1 MKHFTGERRR
11 ARELALQV
19 LFHLEYS
26 DDDPLEACRLISDN
40 FEIAEAS
47 EAFSRDLV
55 RGVCHRKTILDR
67 VISRSS
73 KHWRLERMA
82 RLDRSILRLA
92 TYEMLYLEDIPPRV
106 SLDEAVE
113 LGKKFGSE
121 DSGRYINGVLDN
133 IFNTLDTL
141 EDALAGLSRESESD
155 AEGAFGSIGKIDMK
169 YNPLE
174 LEPSWQN
181 RWEKAGIF
189 KAVEDPSKEK
199 YYLLEMFP
207 YPSGKIHIGHV
218 RNYTIG
224 DVVARYKKMCGKNVL
239 HPMGWDAFGMPAE
252 NAAIENNTHPAKW
265 TYENIE
271 NMKVQ
276 LKRMGFSYDWDRELA
291 TCDPDYYRWEQL
303 VFLEMYEK
311 GLAYRK
317 KTHVNWC
324 EKCQT
329 VLANEQVED
338 GCCWRH
344 PEQEV
349 AIKEMN
355 SWFLKITDYAEDML
369 EYCEKLPGW
378 PDRVL
383 SMQKNW
389 IGKSHGAAIR
399 FPMVGPE
406 EDIEVF
412 TTRQDTL
419 YGATFMC
426 LAPEHPMVQEIIKG
440 SPQEKEVLDFV
451 ARTLKMDTFMRTADF
466 TAKEGVFT
474 GRHCLNPMTRE
485 EIPIFVANFVLFDYG
500 TGAIMAVPTHDQ
512 RDFEFA
518 RKYGLK
524 LRVVIKPEDAELIE
538 EDMTEAFV
546 DQGILVNSGPF
557 NGQRNLEALDNIAD
571 YLEEQGIGHKTVNY
585 RIRDWGISR
594 QRYWGAPIPMIH
606 CDACG
611 IVPVKKEDLPVVL
624 PLDLDMRPNGGSPLP
639 LDPSFTET
647 TCPKC
652 GSKARRETDTMDTF
666 VESSWYFDRY
676 ACPDYQDGPLDAK
689 RVGYWL
695 PVDQYIGG
703 IEHAILHLLYSRFYT
718 RVLKDLGHI
727 GIKEPFTNLL
737 TQGMV
742 CKATE
747 TCPQH
752 GYLFPKEVEDGRCT
766 RCGTEVINGNI
777 VKMSKSKKNVV
788 DPQELIDRYGADTVR
803 MFCLFASPPDKDLEW
818 SEQGVEGSHRFLQR
832 VWRLVIDN
840 LKDLKTV
847 KAFDGKT
854 ELKEPLK
861 SVHRKTHETIKKVTD
876 DIENRFH
883 FNTAISAVME
893 LVNETN
899 QFLNA
904 GGQRDTTAW
913 SVVRNAVE
921 TTIILLS
928 PVVPHISD
936 HLWQLMGHEG
946 FLLNASWPEY
956 QEEALVTEKKL
967 IILQVNGKVRSRIE
981 VVASSSEQEI
991 EALALA
997 DEKVQRH
1004 LKGKSVKR
1012 VIVVQKKLVNVVV

>member
-1 MKHFTGERRR
+1 
-11 ARELALQV
+11 
-19 LFHLEYS
+19 
-26 DDDPLEACRLISDN
+26 
-40 FEIAEAS
+40 
-47 EAFSRDLV
+47 
-55 RGVCHRKTILDR
+55 
-67 VISRSS
+67 
-73 KHWRLERMA
+73 
-82 RLDRSILRLA
+82 
-92 TYEMLYLEDIPPRV
+92 
-106 SLDEAVE
+106 
-113 LGKKFGSE
+113 
-121 DSGRYINGVLDN
+121 
-133 IFNTLDTL
+133 
-141 EDALAGLSRESESD
+141 
-155 AEGAFGSIGKIDMK
+155 
-169 YNPLE
+169 
-174 LEPSWQN
+174 
-181 RWEKAGIF
+181 
-189 KAVEDPSKEK
+189 
-199 YYLLEMFP
+199 
-207 YPSGKIHIGHV
+207 
-218 RNYTIG
+218 
-224 DVVARYKKMCGKNVL
+224 
-239 HPMGWDAFGMPAE
+239 
-252 NAAIENNTHPAKW
+252 
-265 TYENIE
+265 
-271 NMKVQ
+271 
-276 LKRMGFSYDWDRELA
+276 
-291 TCDPDYYRWEQL
+291 
-303 VFLEMYEK
+303 
-311 GLAYRK
+311 
-317 KTHVNWC
+317 
-324 EKCQT
+324 
-329 VLANEQVED
+329 
-338 GCCWRH
+338 
-344 PEQEV
+344 
-349 AIKEMN
+349 
-355 SWFLKITDYAEDML
+355 
-369 EYCEKLPGW
+369 
-378 PDRVL
+378 
-383 SMQKNW
+383 
-389 IGKSHGAAIR
+389 
-399 FPMVGPE
+399 MVGPE

-426 LAPEHPMVQEIIKG
+426 LAPEHPMVREIIKG
-440 SPQEKEVLDFV
+440 SPREKEVLDFV

-474 GRHCLNPMTRE
+474 GRYCLNPMTRE

-518 RKYGLK
+518 KKYDLK
-524 LRVVIKPEDAELIE
+524 LKVVIKPEDAELIE
-538 EDMTEAFV
+538 EDMTEAYV
-546 DQGILVNSGPF
+546 EQGILVNSGPF
-557 NGQRNLEALDNIAD
+557 NGQRNFEALDNIAD
-571 YLEEQGIGHKTVNY
+571 YLDEQGIGHKTVNY

-639 LDPSFTET
+639 FDPSFTET

-676 ACPDYQDGPLDAK
+676 ACPDYQDGPLDAT
-689 RVGYWL
+689 RVAYWL

-742 CKATE
+742 CKATQ

-766 RCGTEVINGNI
+766 RCGAEVIDGNI

-832 VWRLVIDN
+832 VWRLVTDN
-840 LKDLKTV
+840 LENLKTV
-847 KAFDGKT
+847 NAFDGKT
-854 ELKEPLK
+854 ELEELLK

-904 GGQRDTTAW
+904 GGQLDATAW
-913 SVVRNAVE
+913 SVVRKAVE

-928 PVVPHISD
+928 PVVPHVAD

-946 FLLNASWPEY
+946 FLLNAPWPDY
-956 QEEALVTEKKL
+956 QREALVTEKKL

-981 VVASSSEQEI
+981 VAASSSDQEI

-1004 LKGKSVKR
+1004 LKGKPVKR